1 MGIWV
6 IALSIGVVVS
16 GLDFGVAN
24 STRNLLVGSQEEGQ
38 KIFHSGFWAAAVLA
52 ICYWL
57 MVPIVGI
64 VIYYSYT
71 DFLNT
76 YIYISI
82 AWAFFSLRIPFQI
95 AINSFYSYH
104 EATNVNAIEFFV
116 AFTGLIAAV
125 TLTLFGSTL
134 IVFLIVINLL
144 GFGWSVAATLW
155 FLKRRGWCF
164 ALPKLPFKPI
174 AIFRAAWPFSF
185 LQLSSLLISGIAPF
199 IVGIYAGIDEVTGV
213 KASMMAAQAFLSIQL
228 VQVMPLWVEFTK
240 LHQESTDR
248 NARIDRLLVKL
259 RREVFVMAF
268 IFLAFTLVAPLII
281 NIWLGENVT
290 GYILTS
296 AFMIWGFFCGVGN
309 IYSMVL
315 NGMNAPKLNGYASLC
330 GGVVAIIS
338 SLILGKHFGSIGV
351 GISFALG
358 SIVSGAFV
366 YLMAKDILSKLQNQ
380 SDQNI

>member
-95 AINSFYSYH
+95 AINSFYSYN

-116 AFTGLIAAV
+116 AF
-125 TLTLFGSTL
+125 LT
-134 IVFLIVINLL
+134 IRVILVLL
-144 GFGWSVAATLW
+144 YANINYVL
-155 FLKRRGWCF
+155 
-164 ALPKLPFKPI
+164 
-174 AIFRAAWPFSF
+174 
-185 LQLSSLLISGIAPF
+185 LS
-199 IVGIYAGIDEVTGV
+199 
-213 KASMMAAQAFLSIQL
+213 
-228 VQVMPLWVEFTK
+228 
-240 LHQESTDR
+240 
-248 NARIDRLLVKL
+248 
-259 RREVFVMAF
+259 
-268 IFLAFTLVAPLII
+268 LAFSKPNCKRSFDNIVLLTKFTL
-281 NIWLGENVT
+281 
-290 GYILTS
+290 
-296 AFMIWGFFCGVGN
+296 
-309 IYSMVL
+309 
-315 NGMNAPKLNGYASLC
+315 
-330 GGVVAIIS
+330 
-338 SLILGKHFGSIGV
+338 
-351 GISFALG
+351 
-358 SIVSGAFV
+358 
-366 YLMAKDILSKLQNQ
+366 
-380 SDQNI
+380 